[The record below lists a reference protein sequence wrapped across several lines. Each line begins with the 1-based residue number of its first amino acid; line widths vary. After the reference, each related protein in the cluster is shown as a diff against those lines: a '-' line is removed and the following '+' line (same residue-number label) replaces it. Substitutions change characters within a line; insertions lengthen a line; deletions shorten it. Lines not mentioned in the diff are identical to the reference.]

1 MSDTVTIADIYKLF
15 ERTEA
20 QFAEFQKEADRRSAE
35 AKAEADRLNAETK
48 AEEDRRRA
56 EEDRRRVEEDR
67 RRVEEDRRRVEE
79 DRRRVEANRTME
91 ELKKQVQKTTD
102 AVNNLTT
109 RWGRFVEEM
118 VEPAVVRLF
127 QERGIDVTQTM
138 SRLKSKRPG
147 AAMEIDI
154 VAVNGSELV
163 AVECK
168 SRLSKD
174 DVNDFV
180 TRLQRFKLAFPQF
193 REFQVYGAVAGIEI
207 DQGIDVYAYRRGL
220 FVIKQSGDT
229 VKIINDVQFQPVDF
243 V

>member
-1 MSDTVTIADIYKLF
+1 MSEAITIADIYKLF

-20 QFAEFQKEADRRSAE
+20 QFAEFQKEAERRNVEAERRSAEADRRNAEAEQRNAEADRRSAE
-35 AKAEADRLNAETK
+35 AD
-48 AEEDRRRA
+48 
-56 EEDRRRVEEDR
+56 
-67 RRVEEDRRRVEE
+67 
-79 DRRRVEANRTME
+79 RTME
-91 ELKKQVQKTTD
+91 ELKKQVQATTE

-118 VEPAVVRLF
+118 VEPAVVQLF

-154 VAVNGSELV
+154 LAVNGSELV

-174 DVNDFV
+174 DVDDFLD
-180 TRLQRFKLAFPQF
+180 RLQRFKLAFPQF
-193 REFQVYGAVAGIEI
+193 RDFQVYGAVAGIEI
-207 DQGIDVYAYRRGL
+207 DQGIDSYAYRRGL
-220 FVIKQSGDT
+220 FVIKQSGET
-229 VKIINDVQFQPVDF
+229 VKIINDVQFQPVGF
-243 V
+243 A

>member
-1 MSDTVTIADIYKLF
+1 LKNLPMSDAVTIADIYKLF

-35 AKAEADRLNAETK
+35 A
-48 AEEDRRRA
+48 DRRR
-56 EEDRRRVEEDR
+56 E
-67 RRVEEDRRRVEE
+67 
-79 DRRRVEANRTME
+79 EANRTME
-91 ELKKQVQKTTD
+91 ELKKQVQETTK

-109 RWGRFVEEM
+109 RWGRFVEEI

-168 SRLSKD
+168 SRLSRD
-174 DVNDFV
+174 DVDDFV
-180 TRLQRFKLAFPQF
+180 SRLQRFKVAFPQF
-193 REFQVYGAVAGIEI
+193 REFRVYGAVAGIEI

-220 FVIKQSGDT
+220 FVIKQSGET
-229 VKIINDVQFQPVDF
+229 VKIINDAQFQPLGFAEGV
-243 V
+243 

>member
-1 MSDTVTIADIYKLF
+1 MSEAITIADIYKLF

-20 QFAEFQKEADRRSAE
+20 QFAEFQKEAERRNVEAERRSAEADRRSAE
-35 AKAEADRLNAETK
+35 AEQRNAEADRRNAEADRRS
-48 AEEDRRRA
+48 AEADRRRA
-56 EEDRRRVEEDR
+56 EAD
-67 RRVEEDRRRVEE
+67 
-79 DRRRVEANRTME
+79 RTME
-91 ELKKQVQKTTD
+91 ELKKQVRATTE

-118 VEPAVVRLF
+118 VEPAVVQLF

-154 VAVNGSELV
+154 LAVNGSELV

-174 DVNDFV
+174 DVDDFLD
-180 TRLQRFKLAFPQF
+180 RLQRFKLAFPQF
-193 REFQVYGAVAGIEI
+193 RDFQVYGAVAGIEI
-207 DQGIDVYAYRRGL
+207 DQGIDSYAYRRGL
-220 FVIKQSGDT
+220 FVIKQSGET
-229 VKIINDVQFQPVDF
+229 VKIINDVQFQPVGF
-243 V
+243 A

>member
-1 MSDTVTIADIYKLF
+1 MSEAITIANIYKLF

-20 QFAEFQKEADRRSAE
+20 QFAEFQKEAERRNVEAERRNVEAERRSAEADRRNAEAEQRNAEADRRSAE
-35 AKAEADRLNAETK
+35 A
-48 AEEDRRRA
+48 DRRRT
-56 EEDRRRVEEDR
+56 
-67 RRVEEDRRRVEE
+67 
-79 DRRRVEANRTME
+79 EADRTME
-91 ELKKQVQKTTD
+91 ELKKQVQATTE

-118 VEPAVVRLF
+118 VEPAVVQLF

-154 VAVNGSELV
+154 LAVNGSELV

-174 DVNDFV
+174 DVDDFLD
-180 TRLQRFKLAFPQF
+180 RLQRFKLAFPQF
-193 REFQVYGAVAGIEI
+193 RDFQVYGAVAGIEI
-207 DQGIDVYAYRRGL
+207 DQGIDSYAYRRGL
-220 FVIKQSGDT
+220 FVIKQSGET
-229 VKIINDVQFQPVDF
+229 VKIINDVQFQPVGF
-243 V
+243 A

>member
-1 MSDTVTIADIYKLF
+1 MSEAITIADIYKLF

-20 QFAEFQKEADRRSAE
+20 QFAEFQKEAERRHVEAERRNAEADRRNVEAERRNAEAEQRNAEADRRSAE
-35 AKAEADRLNAETK
+35 A
-48 AEEDRRRA
+48 DRRRT
-56 EEDRRRVEEDR
+56 
-67 RRVEEDRRRVEE
+67 
-79 DRRRVEANRTME
+79 EADRTME
-91 ELKKQVQKTTD
+91 ELKKQVRATTE

-118 VEPAVVRLF
+118 VEPAVVQLF

-154 VAVNGSELV
+154 LAVNGSELV

-174 DVNDFV
+174 DVDDFLD
-180 TRLQRFKLAFPQF
+180 RLQRFKLAFPQF
-193 REFQVYGAVAGIEI
+193 RDFQVYGAVAGIEI
-207 DQGIDVYAYRRGL
+207 DQGIDSYAYRRGL
-220 FVIKQSGDT
+220 FVIKQSGET
-229 VKIINDVQFQPVDF
+229 VKIINDVQFQPVGF
-243 V
+243 A

>member
-1 MSDTVTIADIYKLF
+1 MSEAIRIADIYKLF

-20 QFAEFQKEADRRSAE
+20 QFAEFQKEAERRNVEAERRNAEAEQRNAEADRRSAE
-35 AKAEADRLNAETK
+35 AE
-48 AEEDRRRA
+48 RRRA
-56 EEDRRRVEEDR
+56 EAD
-67 RRVEEDRRRVEE
+67 
-79 DRRRVEANRTME
+79 RTME
-91 ELKKQVQKTTD
+91 ELKKQVQATTE

-118 VEPAVVRLF
+118 VEPAVVQLF

-154 VAVNGSELV
+154 LAVNGSELV

-174 DVNDFV
+174 DVDDFLD
-180 TRLQRFKLAFPQF
+180 RLQRFKLAFPQF
-193 REFQVYGAVAGIEI
+193 RDFQVYGAVAGIEI
-207 DQGIDVYAYRRGL
+207 DQGIDSYAYRRGL
-220 FVIKQSGDT
+220 FVIKQSGET
-229 VKIINDVQFQPVDF
+229 VKIINDVQFQPVGF
-243 V
+243 A

>member
-1 MSDTVTIADIYKLF
+1 MSEAITIADIYKLF

-20 QFAEFQKEADRRSAE
+20 QFAEFQKEAERRNVEAERRSAEADRRRAEADRRSAE
-35 AKAEADRLNAETK
+35 AD
-48 AEEDRRRA
+48 
-56 EEDRRRVEEDR
+56 
-67 RRVEEDRRRVEE
+67 
-79 DRRRVEANRTME
+79 RTME
-91 ELKKQVQKTTD
+91 ELKKQVQATTE

-118 VEPAVVRLF
+118 VEPAVVQLF

-154 VAVNGSELV
+154 LAVNGSELV

-174 DVNDFV
+174 DVDDFLD
-180 TRLQRFKLAFPQF
+180 RLQRFKLAFPQF
-193 REFQVYGAVAGIEI
+193 RDFQVYGAVAGIEI
-207 DQGIDVYAYRRGL
+207 DQGIDSYAYRRGL
-220 FVIKQSGDT
+220 FVMKQSGET
-229 VKIINDVQFQPVDF
+229 VKIINDVQFQPVGF
-243 V
+243 H

>member
-1 MSDTVTIADIYKLF
+1 MSEAITIADIYKLF

-20 QFAEFQKEADRRSAE
+20 QFAEFQKEAERRNVEAERRNVEAERRSAEADRRNAEADRRNAEAEQRNAEADRRSAE
-35 AKAEADRLNAETK
+35 AD
-48 AEEDRRRA
+48 
-56 EEDRRRVEEDR
+56 
-67 RRVEEDRRRVEE
+67 
-79 DRRRVEANRTME
+79 RTME
-91 ELKKQVQKTTD
+91 ELKKQVQATTE

-118 VEPAVVRLF
+118 VEPAVVQLF

-154 VAVNGSELV
+154 LAVNGSELV

-174 DVNDFV
+174 DVDDFLD
-180 TRLQRFKLAFPQF
+180 RLQRFKLAFPQF
-193 REFQVYGAVAGIEI
+193 RDFQVYGAVAGIEI
-207 DQGIDVYAYRRGL
+207 DQGIDSYAYRRGL
-220 FVIKQSGDT
+220 FVMKQSGET
-229 VKIINDVQFQPVDF
+229 VKIINDVQFQPVGF
-243 V
+243 A

>member
-1 MSDTVTIADIYKLF
+1 MSEAITIANIYKLF

-20 QFAEFQKEADRRSAE
+20 QFAEFQKEAERRNVEAERRNVEAERRSAEADRRNAEADRRNAEAEQRNAEADRRSAE
-35 AKAEADRLNAETK
+35 AD
-48 AEEDRRRA
+48 
-56 EEDRRRVEEDR
+56 
-67 RRVEEDRRRVEE
+67 
-79 DRRRVEANRTME
+79 RTME
-91 ELKKQVQKTTD
+91 ELKKQVQATTE

-118 VEPAVVRLF
+118 VEPAVVQLF

-154 VAVNGSELV
+154 LAVNGSELV

-174 DVNDFV
+174 DVDDFLD
-180 TRLQRFKLAFPQF
+180 RLQRFKLAFPQF
-193 REFQVYGAVAGIEI
+193 RDFQVYGAVAGIEI
-207 DQGIDVYAYRRGL
+207 DQGIDSYAYRRGL
-220 FVIKQSGDT
+220 FVIKQSGET
-229 VKIINDVQFQPVDF
+229 VKIINDAQFRPLGF
-243 V
+243 A

>member
-1 MSDTVTIADIYKLF
+1 MSEAITIADIYKLF

-20 QFAEFQKEADRRSAE
+20 QFAEFQKEAERRNVEAERRSAEADRRSAE
-35 AKAEADRLNAETK
+35 AEQRNAEADRRNAEADRRS
-48 AEEDRRRA
+48 AEADRRRA
-56 EEDRRRVEEDR
+56 EAD
-67 RRVEEDRRRVEE
+67 
-79 DRRRVEANRTME
+79 RTME
-91 ELKKQVQKTTD
+91 ELKKQVRATTE

-118 VEPAVVRLF
+118 VEPAVVQLF

-154 VAVNGSELV
+154 LAVNGSELV

-174 DVNDFV
+174 DVDDFLD
-180 TRLQRFKLAFPQF
+180 RLQRFKLAFPQF
-193 REFQVYGAVAGIEI
+193 RDFQVYGAVAGIEI
-207 DQGIDVYAYRRGL
+207 DQGIDSYAYRRGL
-220 FVIKQSGDT
+220 FVIKQSGET
-229 VKIINDVQFQPVDF
+229 VKIINDAQFQPLGF
-243 V
+243 A